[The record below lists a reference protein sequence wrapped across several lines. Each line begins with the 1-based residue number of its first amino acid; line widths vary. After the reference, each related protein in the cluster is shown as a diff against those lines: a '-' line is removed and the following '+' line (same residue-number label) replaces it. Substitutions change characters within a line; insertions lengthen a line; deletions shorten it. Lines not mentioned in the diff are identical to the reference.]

1 MQDLALQPATLAD
14 MLRLV
19 DVGTISGKIGK
30 QILPDLLQVMLPCSI
45 IPTAM
50 ITCLNIGCRQM
61 TSQKTLPSL
70 KTCSGPWGSGLQARA
85 CLHTRRWPCVPLS
98 RCLIVTQYQTK
109 AN

>member
-45 IPTAM
+45 IPTVM
-50 ITCLNIGCRQM
+50 ITCLNISCQPI
-61 TSQKTLPSL
+61 TSQKPLPNL
-70 KTCSGPWGSGLQARA
+70 KTCSGPLGSGLQART
-85 CLHTRRWPCVPLS
+85 CLHP
-98 RCLIVTQYQTK
+98 
-109 AN
+109 